1 MTQLALV
8 IATVFGIG
16 RIPFAPGT
24 FGSIPG
30 ILLALWLQHLGVGWG
45 WIELVVIAIVFAVGT
60 WAAGVAERHYQL
72 TDPGPVV
79 IDEVLGM
86 LVTVACMPVNIT
98 GAVVGFLVFRAF
110 DIVKPFP
117 ARNLER
123 LHGGLGIM
131 ADDFAAGVWGQ
142 IVMRLLVWM
151 FPAWFIWLT

>member
-1 MTQLALV
+1 MTQLALWL
-8 IATVFGIG
+8 ATVLGIG

-30 ILLALWLQHLGVGWG
+30 VLLALWLHHLGLW
-45 WIELVVIAIVFAVGT
+45 WLELVVIVVTFVIGT
-60 WAAGVAERHYQL
+60 WAAGVAERHFQL

-86 LVTVACMPVNIT
+86 LVTVAFIPVNAT
-98 GAVVGFLVFRAF
+98 GAFVGFVVFRIF
-110 DIVKPFP
+110 DIVKPSP

-123 LHGGLGIM
+123 LPGGLGIM

-142 IVMRLLVWM
+142 IVMRLLVWIL
-151 FPAWFIWLT
+151 PSWLT

>member
-1 MTQLALV
+1 MTQLALSL
-8 IATVFGIG
+8 ATVLGIG

-30 ILLALWLQHLGVGWG
+30 VLLALWLHHLGLW
-45 WIELVVIAIVFAVGT
+45 WLELAVIIVTFAVGT
-60 WAAGVAERHYQL
+60 WAAGVAERHFQL

-86 LVTVACMPVNIT
+86 LVTVAFMPVNIT
-98 GAVVGFLVFRAF
+98 GAIVGFFVFRAF

-142 IVMRLLVWM
+142 IVMRLLIWM
-151 FPAWFIWLT
+151 LPGWLTWPM

>member
-1 MTQLALV
+1 MTQLALWL
-8 IATVFGIG
+8 ATVLGIG

-30 ILLALWLQHLGVGWG
+30 LLLALMLHHYGVPRWVEAAV
-45 WIELVVIAIVFAVGT
+45 IVVTFAVGT
-60 WAAGVAERHYQL
+60 WAAGEAERHFQL

-86 LVTVACMPVNIT
+86 LVTIAFIPVNAT
-98 GAVVGFLVFRAF
+98 GAVVGFVAFRVF
-110 DIVKPFP
+110 DIIKPSP

-123 LHGGLGIM
+123 LPGGLGIM

-151 FPAWFIWLT
+151 LPTWLT

>member
-1 MTQLALV
+1 MTQLAVWL
-8 IATVFGIG
+8 ATVLGIG

-30 ILLALWLQHLGVGWG
+30 LFLAVWLHHLGVPWFVEAG
-45 WIELVVIAIVFAVGT
+45 IIVVVFAAGT
-60 WAAGVAERHYQL
+60 WAAGEAERYFQL

-86 LVTVACMPVNIT
+86 LVTLAFMPVNAT
-98 GAVVGFLVFRAF
+98 GALVGFVLFRVF

-123 LHGGLGIM
+123 LPGGLGIM

-151 FPAWFIWLT
+151 LPTWLM